1 MFLGVCCIANCKKQ
15 EAVLVH
21 EGKGGCMHIVQ
32 GSNPVKAGYDSKQFL
47 SPWLPIGVQLLTG
60 VLALGILVAWG
71 VSRVTLFSAFW
82 GIWACALPAFLCVAG
97 YRLTVYVAG
106 DAGRAQALLGLILVL
121 FWELVKLLLSVA
133 LLLLA
138 PRLIAGLNWVAML
151 VAFIVVVKAY
161 WLTFFIEWL
170 RKPRLKQSVLKTSV

>member
-1 MFLGVCCIANCKKQ
+1 M
-15 EAVLVH
+15 
-21 EGKGGCMHIVQ
+21 
-32 GSNPVKAGYDSKQFL
+32 
-47 SPWLPIGVQLLTG
+47 
-60 VLALGILVAWG
+60 
-71 VSRVTLFSAFW
+71 
-82 GIWACALPAFLCVAG
+82 AG

>member
-1 MFLGVCCIANCKKQ
+1 MFLGVCGIANCKKQ

-71 VSRVTLFSAFW
+71 VSRVTLFSAF
-82 GIWACALPAFLCVAG
+82 
-97 YRLTVYVAG
+97 
-106 DAGRAQALLGLILVL
+106 
-121 FWELVKLLLSVA
+121 
-133 LLLLA
+133 
-138 PRLIAGLNWVAML
+138 
-151 VAFIVVVKAY
+151 
-161 WLTFFIEWL
+161 
-170 RKPRLKQSVLKTSV
+170 